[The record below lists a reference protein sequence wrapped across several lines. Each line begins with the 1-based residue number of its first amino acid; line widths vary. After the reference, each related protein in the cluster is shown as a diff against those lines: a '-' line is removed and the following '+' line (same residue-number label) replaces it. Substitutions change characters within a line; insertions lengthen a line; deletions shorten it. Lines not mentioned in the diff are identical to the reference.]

1 MKKKAI
7 KHKAKR
13 IVKKAGHAHAA
24 RRPKQKPLEERLMDW
39 EEEDEEIFS
48 PDVSEKMR
56 ADLLKQEFKL
66 RKKQPT
72 AWTKTKYRKFAMFAF
87 NRKKKDET
95 EKEKSDR
102 EKKQVAEKNRLD

>member
-1 MKKKAI
+1 MVMKKK
-7 KHKAKR
+7 KAKTR
-13 IVKKAGHAHAA
+13 VRGHVKTAK
-24 RRPKQKPLEERLMDW
+24 KPLEERLMDW

-48 PDVSEKMR
+48 PEISEKMR
-56 ADLLKQEFKL
+56 AELLKQEFKL

-95 EKEKSDR
+95 EQEKSAR
-102 EKKQVAEKNRLD
+102 EKKRVAEKNRLD